1 MGHPLSTSV
10 KVNEEKGRKLIDH
23 MNDKFDIINFN

>member
-10 KVNEEKGRKLIDH
+10 KVNEEKGRNLIKF
-23 MNDKFDIINFN
+23 MNNNFEKFNLN